1 MVETKHSLAEQ
12 LCIAFH
18 ALTEVF
24 GLKVAVEISEIEER
38 NSSKVE
44 CK

>member
-1 MVETKHSLAEQ
+1 MVETKHSWAEQ
-12 LCIAFH
+12 LWIAFH
-18 ALTEVF
+18 ALTGVF

-38 NSSKVE
+38 NRTKVE